1 MQLQESGLTQGEF
14 ARQHGV
20 TAAAVQYWRRRHGV
34 RPAAAPLRFLE
45 VQPLAA
51 PAADGYRL
59 ELPGGITLLGPGQ
72 PSAGFL
78 SELVRYLRAV

>member
-1 MQLQESGLTQGEF
+1 VQLQESGLTPGEF
-14 ARQHGV
+14 AQQHGV
-20 TAAAVQYWRRRHGV
+20 TAATVQYWRRRHGG
-34 RPAAAPLRFLE
+34 RTAAAPPRFLE

-59 ELPGGITLLGPGQ
+59 ELPGGVTLLGPGQ

-78 SELVRYLRAV
+78 CELVRHLRAV